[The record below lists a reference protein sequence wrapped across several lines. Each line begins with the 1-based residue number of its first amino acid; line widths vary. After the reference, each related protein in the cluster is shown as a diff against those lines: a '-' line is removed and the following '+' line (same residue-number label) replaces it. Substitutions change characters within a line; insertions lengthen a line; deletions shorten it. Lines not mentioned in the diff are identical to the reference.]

1 MKKLKS
7 LLLFFVCGLVA
18 CTMAIPLAACNDG
31 TGGGGGGTA
40 LRKITACFNL
50 SP

>member
-18 CTMAIPLAACNDG
+18 CAMAIPLAACNDG
-31 TGGGGGGTA
+31 TGGGGGGDG
-40 LRKITACFNL
+40 
-50 SP
+50 SS